1 VNIGLLIGGV
11 VVLLAAVA
19 VAIWREPAFAY
30 AQRSVAYLH
39 DVRVELRK
47 VSWPTWDDLRKSTGV
62 IIVIVVIVGVI
73 IGIMDL
79 IFSKIM
85 IDFLG
90 RAFGG

>member
-1 VNIGLLIGGV
+1 MSLGLLIGGT
-11 VVLLAAVA
+11 VVLLATVA
-19 VAIWREPAFAY
+19 VAIWREPVFAF
-30 AQRSVAYLH
+30 AQRSAVYLH

-62 IIVIVVIVGVI
+62 IIVIVIIVGVI

>member
-1 VNIGLLIGGV
+1 MNLGLLIGGIALV
-11 VVLLAAVA
+11 MAAGA
-19 VAIWREPAFAY
+19 VAIWRQPLLAF
-30 AQRSVAYLH
+30 AQRSAAYIH

-62 IIVIVVIVGVI
+62 IIVIVIIVGVI

-90 RAFGG
+90 SLFGR

>member
-1 VNIGLLIGGV
+1 MNIGLLIGGV

-62 IIVIVVIVGVI
+62 IIVIVGVI

>member
-62 IIVIVVIVGVI
+62 IIVIVGVI